1 MKKTLILLLA
11 SISVSFITP
20 AFGLGVRVGTD
31 ASKHQCKY
39 IGGPSGAKKVKDCES
54 ASVSSVAVYFET
66 NFPLKFY
73 LRTELGSVGEQKFTS
88 SWKLSKD
95 AEEVTPQDITVDSHL
110 RAILSVHREFGF
122 LLTKIT
128 PMIGLGYASV
138 DARGTRGNNLPFY
151 KEKTNR
157 NQLEVY
163 GLSFAL
169 RTLPFF
175 ALDYRFVNYGDIETG
190 VGSGAA
196 NNQVLRG
203 DLTSQ
208 HIGISFS
215 F

>member
-31 ASKHQCKY
+31 ISKHQCNY
-39 IGGPSGAKKVKDCES
+39 IGGSSDAKKVKDCES
-54 ASVSSVAVYFET
+54 ASASSVAVFFQT

-73 LRTELGSVGEQKFTS
+73 ARTELGSVGEQKFTS
-88 SWKLSKD
+88 TWEPS
-95 AEEVTPQDITVDSHL
+95 EIGNQDITVDSHL
-110 RAILSVHREFGF
+110 RAIISVHREFGF

-128 PMIGLGYASV
+128 PMIGVGYASLN
-138 DARGTRGNNLPFY
+138 ASGTRGVNNAPFY

-157 NQLEVY
+157 NELEVY

-190 VGSGAA
+190 VGGAA
-196 NNQVLRG
+196 NNEALRG